1 MRADMTDQS
10 TVTLGGNRP
19 ISRFATPHAFV
30 LVIVLGTAI
39 PFLVPVLPEG
49 SSLSLGAAIEF
60 VAVIHVPMTLYLLF
74 DADIRSMM
82 QRHPRALVGAPLA
95 FFMFGVFLFI
105 APAAILPQNSNWP
118 LTYGL
123 LLIAIWQNWHFG

>member
-10 TVTLGGNRP
+10 TVILGGGRP

-49 SSLSLGAAIEF
+49 SSLSLAAAIEF
-60 VAVIHVPMTLYLLF
+60 VALIHVPMTLYLLF
-74 DADIRSMM
+74 DADIRAMM
-82 QRHPRALVGAPLA
+82 QRHPGALVGAPLG
-95 FFMFGVFLFI
+95 FFIFGVFLVI
-105 APAAILPQNSNWP
+105 VPAAILPEYGNWP

-123 LLIAIWQNWHFG
+123 LLIAIW